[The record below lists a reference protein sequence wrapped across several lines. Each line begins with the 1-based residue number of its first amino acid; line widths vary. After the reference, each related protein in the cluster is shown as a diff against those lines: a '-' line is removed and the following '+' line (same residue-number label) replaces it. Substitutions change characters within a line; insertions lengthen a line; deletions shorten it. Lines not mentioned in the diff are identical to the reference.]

1 MSTAPVS
8 VSVYSQFKRRTT
20 SFSIKGPIFHHVPIL
35 YIYFLFMKSSINCK
49 TTHEQGDNRN
59 AATDRILTPGKVAVN
74 ANESLEAEV
83 RAVLLTELHPWVC
96 FAMSWKDPDFK
107 VFLPILILTTG
118 RHVNS
123 IYRSRRLM
131 LMSSWLV
138 KNILMLEN
146 ILASVLGANWALW
159 KCSAWLV
166 HINTKEW
173 KIQFCSS
180 SREGTK
186 KKKNHCFKTGA
197 GAASGLV
204 RIQMC
209 FTGCFVLRPEIK
221 YNAH

>member
-1 MSTAPVS
+1 
-8 VSVYSQFKRRTT
+8 
-20 SFSIKGPIFHHVPIL
+20 
-35 YIYFLFMKSSINCK
+35 MKSSINCK
-49 TTHEQGDNRN
+49 TTHKQGDNRN
-59 AATDRILTPGKVAVN
+59 AATDRILTPGKVSVN

-118 RHVNS
+118 RHVNL

-173 KIQFCSS
+173 KILFCSS